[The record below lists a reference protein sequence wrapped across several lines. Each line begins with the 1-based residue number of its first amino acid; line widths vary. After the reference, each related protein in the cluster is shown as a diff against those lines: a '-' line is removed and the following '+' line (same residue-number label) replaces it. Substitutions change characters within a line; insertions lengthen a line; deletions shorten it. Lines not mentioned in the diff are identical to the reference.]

1 MKDKF
6 TYEVGDSVLII
17 GEEVAVCP
25 DIYGDIIY
33 VDLTYA
39 ILRLPCRD
47 ERENKWRKEL
57 YFHQGGLD
65 ETISRELVLSLL
77 GNDYECGEY
86 DLFFDMYSVY
96 KWGYKA
102 PSHYLRIYLNDNDG
116 NQISYYDIKESD
128 YIAYCGVQVLDQI
141 RYFKL
146 FGEPAPGYPIFP
158 LTDKELIELNLSS
171 EGNYY
176 KVPMSYPKELFEGVW
191 TELYFNGAFCMGY
204 IVYSHGNKAVIKGSI
219 DHGESIEGIVDFLS
233 SEDLSKMPGVLD
245 SLVEDAAPGEE
256 FIAFDQITGETEE
269 QFKSMDVIAD
279 DGTVLTGE
287 IRGYLYV
294 GRKIVGRYLC
304 FYGEED
310 TVAANRLFADRT
322 DDNKYMCQK
331 IDSETTYYYFGLSEN
346 ETIRIL
352 H

>member
-6 TYEVGDSVLII
+6 TYEVGDTVLII
-17 GEEVAVCP
+17 GEEVGACP
-25 DIYGDIIY
+25 DIYGEIIY
-33 VDLTYA
+33 ADITYA
-39 ILRLPCRD
+39 IVRLQCRD
-47 ERENKWRKEL
+47 ARQNEWLKDL
-57 YFHQGGLD
+57 YDRQGGFD
-65 ETISRELVLSLL
+65 ETVSRDLVLSLL
-77 GNDYECGEY
+77 GNDYECGEH
-86 DLFFDMYSVY
+86 DLFFDMYSEY
-96 KWGYKA
+96 KWGYKT
-102 PSHYLRIYLNDNDG
+102 PHYLQICINDNDG
-116 NQISYYDIKESD
+116 NPIPYYDIKESD

-146 FGEPAPGYPIFP
+146 FGEPTPGYAVYP
-158 LTDKELIELNLSS
+158 LSDEELMELNLSS

-176 KVPMSYPKELFEGVW
+176 KAPLSYPKELFEGVW
-191 TELYFNGAFCMGY
+191 TELDFNGAHCMGD
-204 IVYSHGNKAVIKGSI
+204 IVYSHGNRAVIKGFI
-219 DHGESIEGIVDFLS
+219 EHGESIEGLVDFLS

-245 SLVEDAAPGEE
+245 SLLQEAVPGEE
-256 FIAFDQITGETEE
+256 FILFDQITGETEE
-269 QFKSMDVIAD
+269 QFKSMDVVAD

-310 TVAANRLFADRT
+310 SVAANRLFADRT
-322 DDNKYMCQK
+322 EDNKYMCQK

-346 ETIRIL
+346 ETVRIL